1 MMIHKII
8 DIASEHVLM
17 WHVLVEIMGVKLTET
32 SDQSTMT
39 RIILRLVL
47 CLVYCNA

>member
-1 MMIHKII
+1 MIIHKII
-8 DIASEHVLM
+8 DIASEHALV
-17 WHVLVEIMGVKLTET
+17 WHVRVEIIGAKLTET

-47 CLVYCNA
+47 CLVYCSA